1 MILYPVMRI
10 KPRGI
15 VSQCANNYKL
25 KQYKKLPMKENKKD
39 VFIKTIDKHKKIIY
53 KIVNSY
59 CPNKEDRKDLEQ
71 DIIIQLWNSFD
82 KYNSNYRY
90 STWMYRIALNVAI
103 SFYRKEKKWSI
114 KNDFYNEESIFKI
127 EEDTSEKQTELNDHL
142 KLLQDFIHNLNE
154 LNKALMLLYL
164 EEKSY
169 EEISEILGITKT
181 NVATKISRIKLKL
194 KKEFQNI

>member
-1 MILYPVMRI
+1 MIV
-10 KPRGI
+10 
-15 VSQCANNYKL
+15 
-25 KQYKKLPMKENKKD
+25 NKKEE
-39 VFIKTIDKHKKIIY
+39 FIKTIDEHKKIIY

-59 CPNKEDRKDLEQ
+59 CSNREDRKDLEQ

-82 KYNSNYRY
+82 NYNSDYKY

-103 SFYRKEKKWSI
+103 SFYRKEKKHLVKS
-114 KNDFYNEESIFKI
+114 DFYNEESIFTI
-127 EEDTSEKQTELNDHL
+127 EEDRAEEQTELNYHL
-142 KLLQDFIHNLNE
+142 KLLQEFIHNLNE

-169 EEISEILGITKT
+169 QEIAEILGITKT

>member
-1 MILYPVMRI
+1 MMV
-10 KPRGI
+10 
-15 VSQCANNYKL
+15 
-25 KQYKKLPMKENKKD
+25 NKKEQ
-39 VFIKTIDKHKKIIY
+39 FIKTIDDHKKIIY

-59 CPNKEDRKDLEQ
+59 CQNKEDRKDLEQ
-71 DIIIQLWNSFD
+71 EIIIQLWNSFD
-82 KYNSNYRY
+82 TYNSDYKY

-114 KNDFYNEESIFKI
+114 KSDFYNEESIFKI
-127 EEDTSEKQTELNDHL
+127 EEDTSEEQTELDNHL
-142 KLLQDFIHNLNE
+142 KLLQEFIHNLNE

-169 EEISEILGITKT
+169 EEIAEILGITKT

-194 KKEFQNI
+194 KKEFQII

>member
-1 MILYPVMRI
+1 MMV
-10 KPRGI
+10 
-15 VSQCANNYKL
+15 
-25 KQYKKLPMKENKKD
+25 NKKEQ
-39 VFIKTIDKHKKIIY
+39 FIKTIDEHKKIIY

-59 CPNKEDRKDLEQ
+59 CQNKEDRKDLEQ
-71 DIIIQLWNSFD
+71 EIIIQLWNSFD
-82 KYNSNYRY
+82 NYNSEYKY

-103 SFYRKEKKWSI
+103 SFYRKEKKWSM

-127 EEDTSEKQTELNDHL
+127 EEDPIEEQSELNYHL
-142 KLLQDFIHNLNE
+142 KLLQEFIHNLNE

-169 EEISEILGITKT
+169 EEISEILGISKT

-194 KKEFQNI
+194 KKQFQNI

>member
-1 MILYPVMRI
+1 MV
-10 KPRGI
+10 
-15 VSQCANNYKL
+15 
-25 KQYKKLPMKENKKD
+25 NKKEQ
-39 VFIKTIDKHKKIIY
+39 FIKTIDEHKKIIY

-59 CPNKEDRKDLEQ
+59 CQNKEDRKDLEQ
-71 DIIIQLWNSFD
+71 EIIIQLWNSFD
-82 KYNSNYRY
+82 KYNSDYKY
-90 STWMYRIALNVAI
+90 TTWMYRIALNVAI
-103 SFYRKEKKWSI
+103 SFYRKEKKWSM

-127 EEDTSEKQTELNDHL
+127 EEDTIEEQTELNYHL
-142 KLLQDFIHNLNE
+142 KLLQEFIHNLNE

-169 EEISEILGITKT
+169 EEIAEILGITKT

>member
-1 MILYPVMRI
+1 MMV
-10 KPRGI
+10 
-15 VSQCANNYKL
+15 
-25 KQYKKLPMKENKKD
+25 NKKEQ
-39 VFIKTIDKHKKIIY
+39 FIKTIDEHKKIIY

-59 CPNKEDRKDLEQ
+59 CQNKEDRKDLEQ
-71 DIIIQLWNSFD
+71 EIIIQLWNSFD
-82 KYNSNYRY
+82 NYNSDYKY

-127 EEDTSEKQTELNDHL
+127 EEDTTEEQTELNYHL
-142 KLLQDFIHNLNE
+142 KLLQEFIHNLNE

>member
-1 MILYPVMRI
+1 MMV
-10 KPRGI
+10 
-15 VSQCANNYKL
+15 
-25 KQYKKLPMKENKKD
+25 NKKEQ
-39 VFIKTIDKHKKIIY
+39 FIKTIDEHKKIIY

-59 CPNKEDRKDLEQ
+59 CQNKEDRKDLEQ
-71 DIIIQLWNSFD
+71 EIIIQLWNSFD
-82 KYNSNYRY
+82 NYNSDYKY

-127 EEDTSEKQTELNDHL
+127 EEDTSEKQTELDFHL
-142 KLLQDFIHNLNE
+142 KLLQEFIHNLNE

-169 EEISEILGITKT
+169 EEIAEILGITKT